1 MSQKTP
7 QELLNHYLD
16 RLGKTL
22 KEYRTAFETYL
33 MGVQSPADLFPPG
46 YIHALDH
53 YMRMFMEYNVFP
65 PDTLVRLYHA
75 VFCPWSVNIED
86 TKRILEFDAL
96 LREMTYYITGVKY

>member
-22 KEYRTAFETYL
+22 EEYRTAFETYL
-33 MGVQSPADLFPPG
+33 WYVQSPADQFPSG

-65 PDTLVRLYHA
+65 PDTLIRLYHA
-75 VFCPWSVNIED
+75 KLCPESVNIED
-86 TKRILEFDAL
+86 TKRILDFNAL